1 MREKW
6 YKLIDELTHV
16 ELIKC
21 PNCEKKGIDYLY
33 IGDKETKIGY
43 LQIWCNECKK
53 GIYISRVKIP
63 KNVRVVT
70 FEESKKMKLP
80 SYELL

>member
-6 YKLIDELTHV
+6 YKLIGELAQA
-16 ELIKC
+16 EKIKC
-21 PNCEKKGIDYLY
+21 PNCGKKAIDYLY
-33 IGDKETKIGY
+33 IGDEETEIGY

-63 KNVRVVT
+63 KNVRVVS
-70 FEESKKMKLP
+70 FEESNKMKLP